1 MRSLLRFFNHS
12 TWAASRGYRFLS
24 LLCLEAWCLVP
35 RCSCILVSSTLF
47 RRSLLWALSL
57 FKDWVY
63 FGCLS
68 LSFSFFSSVSIIQFA
83 TISMVRVVM
92 DIFINQN
99 ASKLFIDFLLCV
111 LLKSGTRGFFV
122 LARVC
127 SYCAGVNIYKLYD
140 TSPWWAMDHRH
151 PRSVRSLRCSC
162 ACLSLKPA
170 KCTAKRPPLK

>member
-35 RCSCILVSSTLF
+35 RCSCILVFSTLF
-47 RRSLLWALSL
+47 GRSPALGTIVVQGLGLL
-57 FKDWVY
+57 Y

-127 SYCAGVNIYKLYD
+127 SYCAGVNIFLKSLLY
-140 TSPWWAMDHRH
+140 ALF
-151 PRSVRSLRCSC
+151 RSCI
-162 ACLSLKPA
+162 
-170 KCTAKRPPLK
+170 

>member
-1 MRSLLRFFNHS
+1 M
-12 TWAASRGYRFLS
+12 SRGVHAFWFPPLFLD
-24 LLCLEAWCLVP
+24 A
-35 RCSCILVSSTLF
+35 R
-47 RRSLLWALSL
+47 LLWALLL

-83 TISMVRVVM
+83 TISMVRVGM

-111 LLKSGTRGFFV
+111 LLQSGTRGFFV

-127 SYCAGVNIYKLYD
+127 SYCAGVNNSTKRRGKTATGRPAHHVRYSAEAQQRRQLKLAKPMLN
-140 TSPWWAMDHRH
+140 SLWASA
-151 PRSVRSLRCSC
+151 SVVV
-162 ACLSLKPA
+162 A
-170 KCTAKRPPLK
+170 

>member
-1 MRSLLRFFNHS
+1 M
-12 TWAASRGYRFLS
+12 SRGVHAFWFPPLFLD
-24 LLCLEAWCLVP
+24 A
-35 RCSCILVSSTLF
+35 R
-47 RRSLLWALSL
+47 LLWALSL

-127 SYCAGVNIYKLYD
+127 SYCAGVNI
-140 TSPWWAMDHRH
+140 A
-151 PRSVRSLRCSC
+151 
-162 ACLSLKPA
+162 
-170 KCTAKRPPLK
+170 RPEGRAA

>member
-1 MRSLLRFFNHS
+1 M
-12 TWAASRGYRFLS
+12 SRGVHAFWFPPLPLDAR
-24 LLCLEAWCLVP
+24 
-35 RCSCILVSSTLF
+35 
-47 RRSLLWALSL
+47 LLWALSL

-99 ASKLFIDFLLCV
+99 ASKLFLDFLLCV
-111 LLKSGTRGFFV
+111 LLKSGARGFFV

-127 SYCAGVNIYKLYD
+127 SYCAGVNIYVGRSSRD
-140 TSPWWAMDHRH
+140 WAVFSQFIYEGADD
-151 PRSVRSLRCSC
+151 
-162 ACLSLKPA
+162 
-170 KCTAKRPPLK
+170 

>member
-1 MRSLLRFFNHS
+1 M
-12 TWAASRGYRFLS
+12 SRGVHAFWFPPLPLDAR
-24 LLCLEAWCLVP
+24 
-35 RCSCILVSSTLF
+35 
-47 RRSLLWALSL
+47 LLWALSL

-127 SYCAGVNIYKLYD
+127 SYCAGVNIYVFK
-140 TSPWWAMDHRH
+140 H
-151 PRSVRSLRCSC
+151 
-162 ACLSLKPA
+162 LKEV
-170 KCTAKRPPLK
+170 L

>member
-1 MRSLLRFFNHS
+1 M
-12 TWAASRGYRFLS
+12 SRGVHAFWFPPLFLD
-24 LLCLEAWCLVP
+24 A
-35 RCSCILVSSTLF
+35 R
-47 RRSLLWALSL
+47 LLWALSL

-122 LARVC
+122 LARAC
-127 SYCAGVNIYKLYD
+127 SYCAGVNISRPFGSSKCRFQSRAAIISSIGSRL
-140 TSPWWAMDHRH
+140 TFASA
-151 PRSVRSLRCSC
+151 SEL
-162 ACLSLKPA
+162 A
-170 KCTAKRPPLK
+170 K

>member
-1 MRSLLRFFNHS
+1 M
-12 TWAASRGYRFLS
+12 SRGVHAFWFPPLFLD
-24 LLCLEAWCLVP
+24 A
-35 RCSCILVSSTLF
+35 R
-47 RRSLLWALSL
+47 LLWALSL

-99 ASKLFIDFLLCV
+99 ASKLFLDFLLCV
-111 LLKSGTRGFFV
+111 LLKSGARGFFV

-127 SYCAGVNIYKLYD
+127 SYCAGVNNLLRLARWF
-140 TSPWWAMDHRH
+140 SPKFFALSIFRENGRIWARNS
-151 PRSVRSLRCSC
+151 RYREE
-162 ACLSLKPA
+162 
-170 KCTAKRPPLK
+170 